1 MGSIV
6 GKILGSDQAGKRAE
20 RAMREAGDKAQ
31 YKPWDVSGSYF
42 GDAEFDFEKNTASYN
57 LSPELQQLRDLF
69 MGQALNGPDQ
79 GAIDRATGIRDK
91 GMGMFNEAF
100 NRDISKESSK
110 YYTDM
115 QALIQP
121 GRAQNEQRLANN
133 LFASGRM
140 GQGTAAY
147 EGEGYLN
154 PERME
159 YLTAMNREDNAMA
172 FDAQSR
178 ARQERLNDMQTGMGY
193 YGMGNDMR
201 LNPYNDMYKMFAY
214 GSDIEKMGMVPL
226 NMGQSLGS
234 AAQSGNEAMAQMYGM
249 GAQARLGSDLAG
261 AGMFTQL
268 LGAGANAIPNGTFSS
283 LLGGGGSA
291 NSGGGS
297 GVSSMPV
304 FQSTDF
310 WRGSR

>member
-6 GKILGSDQAGKRAE
+6 GKITGTDKAGKRAE

-31 YKPWDVSGSYF
+31 YQPWNVSGSYF
-42 GDAEFDFEKNTASYN
+42 GSADFDYKNNTASYK
-57 LSPELQQLRDLF
+57 LSPELEQLRNIF
-69 MGQALNGPDQ
+69 MNQALAGPDQ
-79 GAIDRATGIRDK
+79 SGIDDGNYIKNAGRS
-91 GMGMFNEAF
+91 MFDEAYT
-100 NRDISKESSK
+100 RDISKDAGQ

-115 QALIQP
+115 QNLMAP
-121 GRAQNEQRLANN
+121 GRAKTQQGLANN

-140 GQGTAAY
+140 GHGSASY
-147 EGEGYLN
+147 EGTGYLN

-201 LNPYNDMYKMFAY
+201 LDPYNDMYKMFAY